1 MRAKGLILLLAA
13 WLALTLLS
21 VWLVNSATLTILQS
35 ALQQSLPQRLA
46 DAGINQLGNPVLVEY
61 LKNRIEAD
69 LAELQPGVSR
79 PQLKPPLLEPSL
91 VKHCSV
97 RVLRLQGIT
106 FALRQSGEHF
116 IQLDWHYNDHHEQLD
131 LTVSCTL
138 DWPRLLISQLLLVLA
153 GLGLIS
159 CIPAP
164 LSAQRKTLIERLTR
178 SGLSRR
184 RARHLTRQADHFNPL
199 QWRLSELLTSCT
211 DMPPEEMMGWI
222 DNPRLAYLDSH
233 RLPWF
238 VLGLQRHRDNI
249 EAALAIA
256 EAEPDLILDPAD
268 CTAHCHGV
276 AVPLPSTPFFYYYW
290 YAMRRVD
297 HENAGW
303 FTNPHANGSDTSAAE
318 ELIAL
323 MERHDG
329 HHKAVKDLRDKGLRA
344 KTLDQNRSK
353 VKDEI
358 VNALGEELARD
369 YLFEMA
375 RDPRTARYNYRLTL
389 SPERIQLRSE
399 IVGAPVTR

>member
-13 WLALTLLS
+13 WLALSLLS

-46 DAGINQLGNPVLVEY
+46 DARVNQLGSRDLVDY
-61 LKNRIEAD
+61 LKQRIEQD
-69 LAELQPGVSR
+69 LTDLRPGDSG
-79 PQLKPPLLEPSL
+79 LLLDPSL
-91 VKHCSV
+91 LKQCSARVV
-97 RVLRLQGIT
+97 RLQASTFVQPQAGEQLLRL
-106 FALRQSGEHF
+106 
-116 IQLDWHYNDHHEQLD
+116 DWQHNGHAEQLE
-131 LTVSCTL
+131 LAVSCTMH
-138 DWPRLLISQLLLVLA
+138 WPRLLASQLLLVLA

-184 RARHLTRQADHFNPL
+184 RARHLSRQTDHFNPL

-222 DNPRLAYLDSH
+222 DNPRLASLDNH

-238 VLGLQRHRDNI
+238 VLGLQHHRDNI

-256 EAEPDLILDPAD
+256 EAEADLILDPAD

-290 YAMRRVD
+290 YAMRRVH

-303 FTNPHANGSDTSAAE
+303 FTNPPATGSDTSAAD

-389 SPERIQLRSE
+389 SPERIQLRSK
-399 IVGAPVTR
+399 IAGTPVTR